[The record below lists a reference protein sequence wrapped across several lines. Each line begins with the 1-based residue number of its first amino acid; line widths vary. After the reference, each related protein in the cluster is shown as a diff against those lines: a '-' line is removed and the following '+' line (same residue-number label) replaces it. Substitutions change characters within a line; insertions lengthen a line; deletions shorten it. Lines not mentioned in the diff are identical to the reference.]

1 MPRQS
6 DDAGEKARVALTTK
20 FARRPKFNTTGD
32 NIKVGVNQFRVRT
45 IPDKDI
51 FQFDV
56 SATPVGTRK
65 TNEPIKDIVYKKCW
79 ESKVFQAQ
87 LKALGYPIIYDGAK
101 LAWAAKDTEIRCLI
115 DLDVEKGKP
124 AREDKTNEFRFQVKA
139 TKKIRLACL
148 TSYLGSKM
156 TWDTS
161 VTECMNFLD
170 HLLRQGPSE
179 NFKLIK
185 RSFFNSKSQT
195 SSLGSC
201 VEAIKG
207 IYSAIRMNESI
218 SIQGLTGLGVNVD
231 VSNQAFW
238 VGQPLHKLAVNYIAM
253 MSSGNGPR
261 SEADLAVALRPVRG
275 GAGASPA
282 FADLKRLA
290 RLRFVTTHRKDGKN
304 EEYTIAKFTGGPDY
318 GAKGATAH
326 TVKFDRR
333 DPKDKTKT
341 ISTTVFDYYLSEFGM
356 RLQYPD
362 LPLVETGKGAY
373 FPMEVCRIN
382 RLNSYP
388 FKLDGQQTTQMLRFA
403 VKKPGPRK
411 EEILSCVQNLGW
423 DKDPYLKS
431 FGIGIDSS
439 MPMVPAKLL
448 KNPKLV
454 FKKDLNPGMSGRWM
468 LSGQGFSE
476 PNPVP
481 LKSWAVGVFE
491 SACDKDSID
500 KWISAF
506 VTVYKGHG
514 ARIVNPTPHILAFNN
529 TRTREEYGASIQ
541 RLYTETGQKFQAA
554 PQIMFFIVR
563 NKVSHPYEILK
574 CYADTVLGVPSQVLL
589 GKHIG
594 KPDPQYMSNVSM
606 KVNAKLGG
614 TTNRAVQ
621 AAATPKATP
630 LVPPKT
636 AMIGVDVSHSAPG
649 AIGAS
654 LASMCLS
661 MDKDCVFYTGAVQ
674 TNGYRVE
681 ILTPE
686 NVHEMLEPLLREW
699 VIRNKVTGPD
709 NIFYFRDGVSE
720 GQFAH
725 VIDFELAEMRKVFQK
740 VMQKVPKITVIVATK
755 RHHIRFFPER
765 GDKSGNPFPGTLVE
779 KEVTHPFHYDFYL
792 CSHVAIQGTARPVH
806 YNVIHDEVK
815 MTADDLQRMIYFQ
828 CYQYVRSTTPVS
840 LHPAVYY
847 AHLAGNRGRCHEMV
861 GAAPQPL
868 KKAGSQATTVMPPA
882 PKLRPM
888 GRNAHP
894 SQRGALQRTMWYI

>member
-1 MPRQS
+1 M
-6 DDAGEKARVALTTK
+6 ALTTK
-20 FARRPKFNTTGD
+20 FARRPKFNTSGD
-32 NIKVGVNQFRVRT
+32 NIKVGVNQFRVKT
-45 IPDKDI
+45 IPYDKDI

-65 TNEPIKDIVYKKCW
+65 TKPGEPIKDIVFKKCW

-87 LKALGYPIIYDGAK
+87 LKTLGYPVIYDGAK
-101 LAWAAKDTEIRCLI
+101 LAWAIKDTEIRCLI
-115 DLDVEKGKP
+115 DLDVDKGKP

-139 TKKIRLACL
+139 TKKIRLATL
-148 TSYLGSKM
+148 TAYLGGKT
-156 TWDTS
+156 TWDTT

-185 RSFFNSKSQT
+185 RSFFNTKSQT
-195 SSLGSC
+195 STLGTC
-201 VEAIKG
+201 IEAVKG

-238 VGQPLHKLAVNYIAM
+238 VGQPLIKLVLNYVASM
-253 MSSGNGPR
+253 VPGKGP
-261 SEADLAVALRPVRG
+261 SNENELAAALRPIRG
-275 GAGASPA
+275 GAAAGPA
-282 FADLKRLA
+282 FAELKRLA
-290 RLRFVTTHRKDGKN
+290 RLRFVTTHRKEGKN
-304 EEYTIAKFTGGPDY
+304 EEYTIAKFTGGPGY
-318 GAKGATAH
+318 GATGANAH

-333 DPKDKTKT
+333 DPKSNDPLKTTK
-341 ISTTVFDYYLSEFGM
+341 ISVYEYYLSEFKIK
-356 RLQYPD
+356 LQFPD

-373 FPMEVCRIN
+373 FPMELCRIN

-388 FKLDGQQTTQMLRFA
+388 FKLDANQTTAMLKFA
-403 VKKPGPRK
+403 VKRPGPRK
-411 EEILSCVQNLGW
+411 DEILKSVENLGW

-431 FGIGIDSS
+431 FGIGIDPN
-439 MPMVPAKLL
+439 MPMVAAKLL

-454 FKKDLNPGMSGRWM
+454 FNKKDLNPGMNGRWII
-468 LSGQGFSE
+468 QGHQFAE
-476 PNPVP
+476 PNKVP
-481 LKSWAVGVFE
+481 LKSWVVGIFEGSSDKAAVGR
-491 SACDKDSID
+491 
-500 KWISAF
+500 WIQAF
-506 VTVYKGHG
+506 VAVYKGHG
-514 ARIVNPTPHILAFNN
+514 GRVENPNPLILEFNN
-529 TRTREEYGASIQ
+529 TRSREEYGASIQ
-541 RLYTETGQKFQAA
+541 RMFTETGQTFKAA
-554 PQIMFFIVR
+554 PQIMLFIVR
-563 NKVSHPYEILK
+563 NKVTQPYETLK
-574 CYADTVLGVPSQVLL
+574 CYADTVLGVPSQVML
-589 GKHIG
+589 GKHMASPNG
-594 KPDPQYMSNVSM
+594 QYQSNVAL
-606 KVNAKLGG
+606 KINAKLGG
-614 TTNRAVQ
+614 TTARAVP
-621 AAATPKATP
+621 AASGGAKATP

-661 MDKDCVFYTGAVQ
+661 VDKDCVFYTGAVQ

-686 NVHEMLEPLLREW
+686 NVHEMLEPLLKEW
-699 VIRNKVTGPD
+699 VFRNKVTGPE

-720 GQFAH
+720 GQFSH

-765 GDKSGNPFPGTLVE
+765 GDKNGNPFPGTLVE

-806 YNVIHDEVK
+806 YNVIHDEIK
-815 MTADDLQRMIYFQ
+815 MTVDDLQRMIYYQ

-847 AHLAGNRGRCHEMV
+847 AHLAGNRGRCHEV
-861 GAAPQPL
+861 AAAAPQPL

-888 GRNAHP
+888 GRSAHP
-894 SQRGALQRTMWYI
+894 SQVGYIQRTMWYI